1 MECLHCRQPS
11 ATGVYC
17 TTFCRQTELACR
29 RISCDLEGDN
39 VQHVGDFC
47 YRIDHDDDDFPDAIT
62 IQQKD
67 GIWKETYT
75 MADTAGMWSLP
86 WDERS
91 QLRVQCFFDA
101 FPVILPQLGDGD
113 AGLVEEIKRRT
124 LVLRQESDMYPFGNP
139 AVWMVNEPPQILKWI
154 GVADEGTI
162 TSMLARKPNLSTVK
176 VLDRFAQ
183 LEVPVRPSSWETR
196 PPATMSAILM
206 KYYPIQASRTL
217 QKLPAS
223 DAKLR
228 TILHLCCAVLVELAR
243 IQKAFHSFQHGD
255 LHLGNVF
262 IDSDTPNVALD
273 EIGAPA
279 FPLGRPVL
287 ADFGRSTLNYVS
299 TQRQSSHIEP
309 ISAWQGRPLP
319 ATEDARQLMSSA
331 MLSGGYP
338 TLKALEPFKDRPI
351 VSADATLEL
360 ARDLW
365 AFTNEHY
372 PATLH

>member
-67 GIWKETYT
+67 GEWKETYT
-75 MADTAGMWSLP
+75 RVDTMGMWSLP

-91 QLRVQCFFDA
+91 QLRVQRFLGA

-113 AGLVEEIKRRT
+113 DAFVADIKRAT
-124 LVLRQESDMYPFGNP
+124 LVLRQESNMYPFSNR
-139 AVWMVNEPPQILKWI
+139 AVWIVNEPPQILKWTI
-154 GVADEGTI
+154 VAAEGTI

-176 VLDRFAQ
+176 VLDVFDR
-183 LEVPVRPSSWETR
+183 LEHPVGGR
-196 PPATMSAILM
+196 AMSAILM
-206 KYYPIQASRTL
+206 QYYPTQASQTMAG
-217 QKLPAS
+217 LPAG

-243 IQKAFHSFQHGD
+243 IQKAFHYFQHGD

-262 IDSDTPNVALD
+262 IDPDTPNVALD
-273 EIGAPA
+273 EIDAPA

-287 ADFGRSTLNYVS
+287 ADFGRSTLKYVI
-299 TQRQSSHIEP
+299 TQKSGSYVRAVTAWPNPPLPPRED
-309 ISAWQGRPLP
+309 AWQLMVAAMTSGRG
-319 ATEDARQLMSSA
+319 A
-331 MLSGGYP
+331 
-338 TLKALEPFKDRPI
+338 LKALQQFVDRPI

-360 ARDLW
+360 VRDLW

-372 PATLH
+372 PARFIEPR